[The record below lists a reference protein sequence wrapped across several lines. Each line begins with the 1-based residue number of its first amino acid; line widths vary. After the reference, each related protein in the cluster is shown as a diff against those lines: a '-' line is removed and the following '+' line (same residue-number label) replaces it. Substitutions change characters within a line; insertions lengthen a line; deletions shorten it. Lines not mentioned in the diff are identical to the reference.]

1 MPDPLSWLLIVLCL
15 IGSFFCSASETAISG
30 VNRFKM
36 QIKADD
42 GSKTAKLVLKLC
54 DKYDRALTTVLIG
67 NNIVAVAISSIS
79 TLLFYKYLKDSGL
92 SNDIISLLSSIIISF
107 VVYVLGDTFPKTIAR
122 QIPDTISMIFAW
134 PIYFFMILVF
144 PITILFEL
152 LSKATEKLF
161 KVKDASVFTEEDF
174 ENVVEK
180 VSDEGILDEEQ
191 SDIIQS
197 ALDYI
202 DTDVKEVLTP
212 RDKIFAISYDDLTN
226 DKIQKIIINTNYSR
240 IPVYDGTLDNIVG
253 VLNIK
258 IYFDEYVKDCH
269 LDIRSILQK
278 PYFILPSVKI
288 DDLFKGFKKH
298 HTHIAFVKDK
308 NKKIIGMVTM
318 EDVLEEL
325 VSDISEPTAVRS
337 KK

>member
-226 DKIQKIIINTNYSR
+226 DKIQNIIINTNYSR

-308 NKKIIGMVTM
+308 NKRIIGMVTM